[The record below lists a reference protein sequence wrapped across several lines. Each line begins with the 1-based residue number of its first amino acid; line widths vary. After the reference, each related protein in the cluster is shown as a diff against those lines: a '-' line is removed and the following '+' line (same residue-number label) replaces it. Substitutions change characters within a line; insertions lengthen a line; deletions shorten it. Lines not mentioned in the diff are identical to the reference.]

1 MAQTLTQMRKI
12 AAQFMCLFLLVV
24 SLKTVAQDSINVVT
38 TAVPMLRI
46 SADARAGGMGDLGIA
61 TSPDANA
68 SFWNQAKIPFAS
80 QKSAISLTYTP
91 WLKDLGLDDV
101 FIFTGAGYYQ
111 INEDQ
116 AVSGSLR
123 YFNLGS
129 IQFTD
134 FAGNDLQRFNP
145 REFAIDAG
153 YSRRLSDK
161 IGVGIA
167 LRYIYSNLAN
177 GTTPGGV
184 TYKPGTAVAGD
195 VSFYYNGINEEG
207 NGFTAGAVMS
217 NLGSKIS
224 YTNDAR
230 GKDYI
235 PANLGIGGVYHKTID
250 ETNKI
255 SFGIDVNKLLV
266 PTPPT
271 SRTPEDL
278 DAYRNKSVVGSW
290 FSSFGDAPGGGSEE
304 LKEFQI
310 STGAEYSYNELFF
323 ARAGYFYEAKTKG
336 NRRFFSVG
344 VGVKYNRLG
353 FNFSYLVPTGQG
365 INRNPLSNTTR
376 FSLLFD
382 LGGGGD
388 EETTTTTN

>member
-1 MAQTLTQMRKI
+1 
-12 AAQFMCLFLLVV
+12 MCILLLVGSV
-24 SLKTVAQDSINVVT
+24 KTFSQDRINVVT

-46 SADARAGGMGDLGIA
+46 SPDARAGGMGDLGIA
-61 TSPDANA
+61 TSPDANS
-68 SFWNQAKIPFAS
+68 SFWNQAKIPFATQRS
-80 QKSAISLTYTP
+80 SIALTYTP
-91 WLKDLGLDDV
+91 WLKDLGLNDV
-101 FIFTGAGYYQ
+101 FIGTLAGYHQ
-111 INEDQ
+111 IDENS
-116 AVSGSLR
+116 AISSSLR

-134 FAGNDLQRFNP
+134 FAGNDLQKFNP
-145 REFAIDAG
+145 REFSIDAG

-177 GTTPGGV
+177 GTSPGGV

-195 VSFYYNGINEEG
+195 VSFYYNGLNEEG
-207 NGFTAGAVMS
+207 SGFTAGAVMS
-217 NLGSKIS
+217 NLGTKIS

-235 PANLGIGGVYHKTID
+235 PANLGIGGVYHKAID

-255 SFGIDVNKLLV
+255 SFGIDINKLLV
-266 PTPPT
+266 PTPPSDT
-271 SRTPEDL
+271 AAGAL

-290 FSSFGDAPGGGSEE
+290 FSSFGDAPGGFSEE

-310 STGAEYSYNELFF
+310 STGIEYGYNELFF

-344 VGVKYNRLG
+344 AGVKYNRLG

-376 FSLLFD
+376 FSLIFD
-382 LGGGGD
+382 LGGDAG
-388 EETTTTTN
+388 ETTTEN